1 MEYKSVLTTC
11 GYCGCGCGLYLEVL
25 DGELVGTMPCK
36 TDPVSQGGLCI
47 KGWNVHEFV
56 NSGERL
62 SKPLLKKGDQFSEVT
77 WDKALQV
84 TADALKKIRDKS
96 GPDSIAFLSS
106 AKCTNEENYL
116 LQKLARAVIGTNNID
131 HCARLCHSST
141 VAGLAAAFGS
151 GAMTNTI
158 DEIEGARCILV
169 IGSNTTEAHPLIGSR
184 ILKAKEK
191 GAQVIVADPRKIHLA
206 GYADIF
212 VRQNLGTDVALING
226 IMNVI
231 LKEGWHN
238 STFIKERTEG
248 FEKFQ
253 KVVETYT
260 PEKVEA
266 ITGVHAEDIRRIAE
280 TYARSES
287 STIVYAMGITQHI
300 TGVDNVKSLANLA
313 MLCGHIGRES
323 TGVNPLRGQNNVQGA
338 CDMGALPDVYP
349 GYQTVT
355 DLKNAENFGKAWNTK
370 LSTKSGLT
378 LTEMVKAAAAGE
390 IRAMFILGEN
400 PMVSDPDIQHVKEAL
415 KSLDFLVVQD
425 IFLSESSKL
434 ADVVLPGVSFAE
446 KDGTFTNTERKVKR
460 VRKAIEPVG
469 DSRQDWQ
476 IICDL
481 STRMGYEMSYEDPSQ
496 IMEEIAKVTPSYGG
510 IHYDRIDEDGLHWPC
525 PNREHP
531 GTPYLHK
538 DQFSRGLGLFHPV
551 EYLPPGE
558 LPDDEYPFM
567 LTTGR
572 VYVHYHTGTMSRR
585 SPSLNKEIE
594 EGYVEI
600 NPKKAKELRI
610 SQGER
615 IKIRSRRGE
624 IEIKADLSERV
635 ERDTLFIPFHFAE
648 SAANVLTNPAVDP
661 IAKIPE
667 YKVCAVRIEKCA

>member
-36 TDPVSQGGLCI
+36 TDRVSRGGLCI

-56 NSGERL
+56 KSSERL
-62 SKPLLKKGDQFSEVT
+62 SKPLLKKDGQFTEVT
-77 WDKALQV
+77 WDMAFQV

-116 LQKLARAVIGTNNID
+116 LQKLARAVIGTNNVD

-158 DEIEGARCILV
+158 DEIEGARCIFV
-169 IGSNTTEAHPLIGSR
+169 IGSNTTEAHPLLGSR

-191 GAQVIVADPRKIHLA
+191 GAQLIVADPRKIHLA
-206 GYADIF
+206 AYADIF

-248 FEKFQ
+248 FEDFR
-253 KVVETYT
+253 KVVERYT
-260 PEKVEA
+260 PEKVEK
-266 ITGVHAEDIRRIAE
+266 ITGVHAEDIKRIAE
-280 TYARSES
+280 VYARSET
-287 STIVYAMGITQHI
+287 STIIYAMGITQHT

-313 MLCGHIGRES
+313 MLCGQIGRES

-338 CDMGALPDVYP
+338 CDMGALPNVYP
-349 GYQTVT
+349 GYQAVA
-355 DLKNAENFGKAWNTK
+355 DLHNAGKFGKAWNAK
-370 LSTKSGLT
+370 LSTKPGLT
-378 LTEMVKAAAAGE
+378 VTEMLKGAMAGKVK
-390 IRAMFILGEN
+390 AMFILGEN

-415 KSLDFLVVQD
+415 SSLDFLVVQD
-425 IFLSESSKL
+425 IFLSESSQL
-434 ADVVLPGVSFAE
+434 AHVVLPGVSFAE

-460 VRKAIEPVG
+460 IRKAIEPIG

-481 STRMGYEMSYEDPSQ
+481 STRMGYEMSYADASQ
-496 IMEEIAKVTPSYGG
+496 IMEEIAQVTPSYGG
-510 IHYDRIDEDGLHWPC
+510 IHYDRIEQDGLHWPC

-531 GTPYLHK
+531 GTRYLHK
-538 DQFSRGLGLFHPV
+538 DHFTRGLGLFHAV

-558 LPDDEYPFM
+558 LPDEEYPCM

-572 VYVHYHTGTMSRR
+572 VYVHYHTGTMTRR
-585 SPSLNKEIE
+585 SPSLNKEME

-600 NPKKAKELRI
+600 NPEKAKELRI

-635 ERDTLFIPFHFAE
+635 ERDTIFIPFHFAE

-667 YKVCAVRIEKCA
+667 YKVCAVRIEKRA

>member
-25 DGELVGTMPCK
+25 DGDLVGTMPCK

-62 SKPLLKKGDQFSEVT
+62 SKPLLKKGGQFSEVT

-84 TADALKKIRDKS
+84 TADALRKIRDKS

-116 LQKLARAVIGTNNID
+116 LQKLARAVIGTNNVD

-158 DEIEGARCILV
+158 DEIEGARCIFV

-184 ILKAKEK
+184 IMKAREK
-191 GAQVIVADPRKIHLA
+191 GAQLIVADPRKIHLA

-231 LKEGWHN
+231 LKEGWQN
-238 STFIKERTEG
+238 SAFIKERTEG
-248 FEKFQ
+248 FEEFQ
-253 KVVETYT
+253 KVVEGYP
-260 PEKVEA
+260 PEKVEQ
-266 ITGVHAEDIRRIAE
+266 ITGVHAKDIRRIAE
-280 TYARSES
+280 AYARSES
-287 STIVYAMGITQHI
+287 STIIYAMGITQHI

-349 GYQTVT
+349 GYQTVA
-355 DLKNAENFGKAWNTK
+355 DVQNAAKFGKAWNAK
-370 LSTKSGLT
+370 LSTKTGLT
-378 LTEMVKAAAAGE
+378 LTEMVNAAVAGE
-390 IRAMFILGEN
+390 VKAMFILGEN
-400 PMVSDPDIQHVKEAL
+400 PMVSDPDIQHVTGAL
-415 KSLDFLVVQD
+415 KSLEFLVVQD
-425 IFLSESSKL
+425 IFLSESAQV

-460 VRKAIEPVG
+460 VRKAIEAIG

-481 STRMGYEMSYEDPSQ
+481 STRMGYKMSYADPSR
-496 IMEEIAKVTPSYGG
+496 IMEEIAQVTPSYGG
-510 IHYDRIDEDGLHWPC
+510 IHYDRIEEDGLHWPC

-538 DQFSRGLGLFHPV
+538 DRFSRGLGLFHAV

-558 LPDDEYPFM
+558 LPDEEYPYM

-572 VYVHYHTGTMSRR
+572 VYVHYHTGTMTRR
-585 SPSLNKEIE
+585 SPSLNKEME

-600 NPKKAKELRI
+600 NPQEARRLKI

-648 SAANVLTNPAVDP
+648 SAANVLTNPATDP

-667 YKVCAVRIEKCA
+667 YKVCAVRIEK

>member
-11 GYCGCGCGLYLEVL
+11 GYCGCGCGLYLEVM

-62 SKPLLKKGDQFSEVT
+62 SKPLLKKGGQFSEVT
-77 WDKALQV
+77 WDHALQV

-151 GAMTNTI
+151 GAMTNTM
-158 DEIEGARCILV
+158 DEIEGSRCIFV

-184 ILKAKEK
+184 IIKAKEK
-191 GAQVIVADPRKIHLA
+191 GAQLIVADPRKIHLA
-206 GYADIF
+206 GYADIY

-238 STFIKERTEG
+238 SAFIKERTEG
-248 FEKFQ
+248 FEAFQ
-253 KVVETYT
+253 KVVEGYT
-260 PEKVEA
+260 PEKVEE
-266 ITGVHAEDIRRIAE
+266 ITGVHAEDIKRIAE
-280 TYARSES
+280 AYARSES

-338 CDMGALPDVYP
+338 CDMGALPNVYP
-349 GYQTVT
+349 GYQAVD
-355 DLKNAENFGKAWNTK
+355 DLQNAARFGKAWNTK
-370 LSTKSGLT
+370 LSTKTGLT
-378 LTEMVKAAAAGE
+378 LTEMVNAATTGE
-390 IRAMFILGEN
+390 IKAMFILGEN
-400 PMVSDPDIQHVKEAL
+400 PVVSDPDIQHVKEAL
-415 KSLDFLVVQD
+415 KSLDFLAVQD
-425 IFLSESSKL
+425 IFLSETSQL

-481 STRMGYEMSYEDPSQ
+481 STRMGYEMRYEDPSQ
-496 IMEEIAKVTPSYGG
+496 IMEEIARVTPSYGG
-510 IHYDRIDEDGLHWPC
+510 IHYDRIEEDGLHWPC

-531 GTPYLHK
+531 GTRYLHK
-538 DQFSRGLGLFHPV
+538 DRFSRGLGLFHAV

-558 LPDDEYPFM
+558 LPDEEYPYM

-572 VYVHYHTGTMSRR
+572 VYVHYHTGTMTRR

-600 NPKKAKELRI
+600 NPRKAKELKI

-635 ERDTLFIPFHFAE
+635 ERDTIFIPFHFAE
-648 SAANVLTNPAVDP
+648 SAANMLTNPAMDP

-667 YKVCAVRIEKCA
+667 YKVCAVRIEKCS

>member
-1 MEYKSVLTTC
+1 MEYKTVLTTC
-11 GYCGCGCGLYLEVL
+11 GYCGCGCGLYLEVI
-25 DGELVGTMPCK
+25 DGKLVGTMPCK
-36 TDPVSQGGLCI
+36 TDPVSRGGLCI
-47 KGWNVHEFV
+47 KGWNVYEFV
-56 NSGERL
+56 ESSERL
-62 SKPLLKKGDQFSEVT
+62 SKPLLKKEDHFSEVT

-84 TADALKKIRDKS
+84 TADTFKKIRDES

-116 LQKLARAVIGTNNID
+116 MQKLARAVIGTNNVD

-158 DEIEGARCILV
+158 DEIEEAQCIFI
-169 IGSNTTEAHPLIGSR
+169 IGSNTTETHPLIGSR
-184 ILKAKEK
+184 IIKAKEK
-191 GAQVIVADPRKIHLA
+191 GAQVIIADPRKIHLA
-206 GYADIF
+206 AYADII
-212 VRQNLGTDVALING
+212 VHQNPGTDVALING

-238 STFIKERTEG
+238 PTFIEERTEG

-253 KVVETYT
+253 KVVEGYT
-260 PEKVEA
+260 PEKVEQ
-266 ITGVHAEDIRRIAE
+266 ITGVNAADVNRIAKA
-280 TYARSES
+280 YARSECS
-287 STIVYAMGITQHI
+287 SIVYAMGITQHI

-338 CDMGALPDVYP
+338 CDMGALPNVYP
-349 GYQTVT
+349 DYKAVVDKQ
-355 DLKNAENFGKAWNTK
+355 NAEKFAKAWNTK
-370 LSTKSGLT
+370 LSTKIGLT
-378 LTEMVKAAAAGE
+378 LPEMLEAAVTGE
-390 IRAMFILGEN
+390 VRAMFILGEN

-415 KSLDFLVVQD
+415 KSLDFLAVQD
-425 IFLSESSKL
+425 IFMTETSQL

-460 VRKAIEPVG
+460 VRKAIEPIG
-469 DSRQDWQ
+469 DSRQDWD

-481 STRMGYEMSYEDPSQ
+481 STRMGYEMSYADPSQ
-496 IMEEIAKVTPSYGG
+496 IMEEIAQVTPNYGG
-510 IHYDRIDEDGLHWPC
+510 IHYDRIEEDGLHWPC

-538 DQFSRGLGLFHPV
+538 GQFSRGRGLFHAV
-551 EYLPPGE
+551 EYFVPAE
-558 LPDDEYPFM
+558 LPDEEYPYI

-572 VYVHYHTGTMSRR
+572 IYVHYHTGTMSRR
-585 SPSLNKEIE
+585 SPSLNKEVE

-600 NPKKAKELRI
+600 NPQEAKELNI

-635 ERDTLFIPFHFAE
+635 ERNTIFIPFHFAE
-648 SAANVLTNPAVDP
+648 SAANVLTNPALDP

-667 YKVCAVRIEKCA
+667 YKVCAVRIDK

>member
-1 MEYKSVLTTC
+1 MDYKSVLTTC

-56 NSGERL
+56 NSTERL
-62 SKPLLKKGDQFSEVT
+62 SKPLIKKEDQFSEVT

-84 TADALKKIRDKS
+84 TADTLKKIRDES
-96 GPDSIAFLSS
+96 GPDSIAFLCS

-116 LQKLARAVIGTNNID
+116 LQKLARAVIGTHNID

-151 GAMTNTI
+151 GAMTNSI
-158 DEIEGARCILV
+158 DEIEGAQCIFV
-169 IGSNTTEAHPLIGSR
+169 IGSNTTETHPLIGSR
-184 ILKAKEK
+184 IIKAKEK
-191 GAQVIVADPRKIHLA
+191 GAQLIVADPRKIHLA

-212 VRQNLGTDVALING
+212 VRQNLGTDVALLNG

-231 LKEGWHN
+231 LKEGWHDD
-238 STFIKERTEG
+238 TFIEERTEG
-248 FEKFQ
+248 FEEFQ
-253 KVVETYT
+253 KVVEGYS
-260 PEKVEA
+260 PDKVEE
-266 ITGVHAEDIRRIAE
+266 ITGVHAKDVKRIAKA
-280 TYARSES
+280 YARSES
-287 STIVYAMGITQHI
+287 SAIVYAMGITQHV

-313 MLCGHIGRES
+313 MLCGHIGRKS

-338 CDMGALPDVYP
+338 CDMGGLPDVYP
-349 GYQTVT
+349 GYQVVT
-355 DLKNAENFGKAWNTK
+355 DERNAKKFAKAWNTK
-370 LSTKSGLT
+370 LPTKIGLT
-378 LTEMVKAAAAGE
+378 LTEMLKAAVAGEVKAL
-390 IRAMFILGEN
+390 FILGEN
-400 PMVSDPDIQHVKEAL
+400 PMVSDADIQHVREAL

-425 IFLSESSKL
+425 IFVTETAEL

-460 VRKAIEPVG
+460 VRKAIEPIG
-469 DSRQDWQ
+469 DSRQDWE

-481 STRMGYEMSYEDPSQ
+481 STRMGYKMSYADPSQ
-496 IMEEIAKVTPSYGG
+496 IMEEIAQVTPSYGG
-510 IHYDRIDEDGLHWPC
+510 IHYDRIEEDGLHWPC
-525 PNREHP
+525 TNREHP

-538 DQFSRGLGLFHPV
+538 DRFSRGPGLFHAV

-558 LPDDEYPFM
+558 LPDEEYPYM

-572 VYVHYHTGTMSRR
+572 MYVHYHTGTMSRR
-585 SPSLNKEIE
+585 SPSLHKEVE

-600 NPKKAKELRI
+600 NPQQAKELRI

-615 IKIRSRRGE
+615 IKICSRRGE

-635 ERDTLFIPFHFAE
+635 KRDTIFIPFHFAE
-648 SAANVLTNPAVDP
+648 SAANVLTNPALDP

-667 YKVCAVRIEKCA
+667 YKVCAVRIEK

>member
-1 MEYKSVLTTC
+1 MNYNTVLTTC

-56 NSGERL
+56 NSNERL
-62 SKPLLKKGDQFSEVT
+62 SKPLMKKDDQFSEVT
-77 WDKALQV
+77 WDEALQA
-84 TADALKKIRDKS
+84 TADTLKKIKDEY
-96 GPDSIAFLSS
+96 GPDSIAFLCS

-116 LQKLARAVIGTNNID
+116 LQKLARAVIGTNNVD

-158 DEIEGARCILV
+158 DEIEGAQCIFI

-184 ILKAKEK
+184 IIKAREK

-206 GYADIF
+206 AYADIF
-212 VRQNLGTDVALING
+212 VRQNPGTDVALING

-238 STFIKERTEG
+238 SEFIKDRTEG
-248 FEKFQ
+248 FEELQ
-253 KVVETYT
+253 KVVESYT
-260 PEKVEA
+260 PEKVEE
-266 ITGVHAEDIRRIAE
+266 ITGVHAEDIKRIAE
-280 TYARSES
+280 AYARSES
-287 STIVYAMGITQHI
+287 SAIVYAMGITQHI

-313 MLCGHIGRES
+313 MLCGQIGRES

-338 CDMGALPDVYP
+338 CDMGGLPNVYP
-349 GYQTVT
+349 GYQAVT
-355 DLKNAENFGKAWNTK
+355 DKKNAEKFGKAWNAKLPTK
-370 LSTKSGLT
+370 IGLT
-378 LTEMVKAAAAGE
+378 LTEMMKAAAAGE
-390 IRAMFILGEN
+390 IKAMFILGEN
-400 PMVSDPDIQHVKEAL
+400 PMVSDADIQHVEEAL
-415 KSLDFLVVQD
+415 KSLDFLVIQD
-425 IFLSESSKL
+425 IFMTESSQL

-460 VRKAIEPVG
+460 VRKAIEPLG
-469 DSRQDWQ
+469 DSRQDWE
-476 IICDL
+476 IICDI
-481 STRMGYEMSYEDPSQ
+481 STRMGFEMSYTDPSR
-496 IMEEIAKVTPSYGG
+496 IMEEIAQVTPSYGG
-510 IHYDRIDEDGLHWPC
+510 IDYDRIDADGLYWPC
-525 PNREHP
+525 TNREHP

-538 DQFSRGLGLFHPV
+538 NQFSRGLGLFHAV

-558 LPDDEYPFM
+558 LPDEEYPYL

-572 VYVHYHTGTMSRR
+572 MYVHYHTGTMSRR
-585 SPSLNKEIE
+585 SPSLNREVE

-600 NPKKAKELRI
+600 NPQKARELEI
-610 SQGER
+610 SQGEL
-615 IKIRSRRGE
+615 IKISSRRGE

-635 ERDTLFIPFHFAE
+635 EEDTIFIPFHFAE
-648 SAANVLTNPAVDP
+648 SAANVLTNPALDP

-667 YKVCAVRIEKCA
+667 YKVCAVRIEKAA

>member
-1 MEYKSVLTTC
+1 MEYKTVLTTC

-56 NSGERL
+56 HSRDRL
-62 SKPLLKKGDQFSEVT
+62 SKPLMKKGDQFSEVT
-77 WDKALQV
+77 WDEALQV
-84 TADALKKIRDKS
+84 TADTLKKIRDES
-96 GPDSIAFLSS
+96 GPDSIAFLCS

-116 LQKLARAVIGTNNID
+116 LQKLARAVIGTHNVD

-151 GAMTNTI
+151 GAMTNAI
-158 DEIEGARCILV
+158 DEFEEAQCIFV
-169 IGSNTTEAHPLIGSR
+169 IGSNTTETHPLIGSR
-184 ILKAKEK
+184 IINAKEK
-191 GAQVIVADPRKIHLA
+191 GAQLVVADPRKIHLA

-212 VRQNLGTDVALING
+212 VRQNLGTDVALLNG

-231 LKEGWHN
+231 LQEGWHN
-238 STFIKERTEG
+238 RTFIEERTEG
-248 FEKFQ
+248 FEEFQ
-253 KVVETYT
+253 KVVEGYT
-260 PEKVEA
+260 PEKVEK
-266 ITGVHAEDIRRIAE
+266 ITGVSAKDIKRIAKA
-280 TYARSES
+280 YARSES
-287 STIVYAMGITQHI
+287 STIVYAMGITQHV

-313 MLCGHIGRES
+313 MLCGQIGRKS

-338 CDMGALPDVYP
+338 CDVGGLPNVYP
-349 GYQTVT
+349 GYQVVT
-355 DLKNAENFGKAWNTK
+355 DKQNAKKFGKAWNAKLPTK
-370 LSTKSGLT
+370 AGLT
-378 LTEMVKAAAAGE
+378 LPEMLNAAVPGEVK
-390 IRAMFILGEN
+390 AMFILGEN
-400 PMVSDPDIQHVKEAL
+400 PMVSDADIRHVREAL
-415 KSLDFLVVQD
+415 ESLDFLVVQD
-425 IFLSESSKL
+425 IFATETAKL

-460 VRKAIEPVG
+460 VRKALEPIG
-469 DSRQDWQ
+469 DSRQDWE

-481 STRMGYEMSYEDPSQ
+481 STRMGYKMSYEDPSQ
-496 IMEEIAKVTPSYGG
+496 IMEEIAQVTPSYGG
-510 IHYDRIDEDGLHWPC
+510 IHYDRIEEDGLHWPC

-538 DQFSRGLGLFHPV
+538 DGFSRGPGLFHAV

-558 LPDDEYPFM
+558 LPDKEYPYM

-572 VYVHYHTGTMSRR
+572 MYVHYHTGTMSRR
-585 SPSLNKEIE
+585 SPSLHKEVE

-600 NPKKAKELRI
+600 NPQQAKELRI

-615 IKIRSRRGE
+615 IKICSRRGE
-624 IEIKADLSERV
+624 IEIRADLTERV
-635 ERDTLFIPFHFAE
+635 KRDTIFIPFHFAE
-648 SAANVLTNPAVDP
+648 SAANVLTNPALDP

-667 YKVCAVRIEKCA
+667 YKVCAVRIEK

>member
-1 MEYKSVLTTC
+1 MEYKSILTTC

-25 DGELVGTMPCK
+25 DGELVGTAPCK
-36 TDPVSQGGLCI
+36 TDPVGRGGLCI

-62 SKPLLKKGDQFSEVT
+62 SKPLIKEGDQFSEVT

-84 TADALKKIRDKS
+84 TADTLKKIRDES
-96 GPDSIAFLSS
+96 GPDSIAILCS

-116 LQKLARAVIGTNNID
+116 LQKLARAAIGTHNID

-151 GAMTNTI
+151 GAMTNSI
-158 DEIEGARCILV
+158 DEIEGAQCILV
-169 IGSNTTEAHPLIGSR
+169 IGSNTTETHPLIGSR
-184 ILKAKEK
+184 IIKAKEK
-191 GAQVIVADPRKIHLA
+191 GAQLIVADPRKIHLA
-206 GYADIF
+206 AYADIF
-212 VRQNLGTDVALING
+212 VRQNLGTDVALLNG
-226 IMNVI
+226 IMHVI
-231 LKEGWHN
+231 LKEGWHDAK
-238 STFIKERTEG
+238 FIEERTEG

-253 KVVETYT
+253 KVVEGYT
-260 PEKVEA
+260 PEKVEE
-266 ITGVHAEDIRRIAE
+266 ITGVDAGDIRRIAE

-287 STIVYAMGITQHI
+287 SSIVYAMGITQHI

-313 MLCGHIGRES
+313 MLCGQIGRES

-338 CDMGALPDVYP
+338 CDMGGLPNVYP
-349 GYQTVT
+349 GYQVVI
-355 DLKNAENFGKAWNTK
+355 DKQNAEKFGKAWKTK
-370 LSTKSGLT
+370 LSTKMGLA
-378 LTEMVKAAAAGE
+378 LTEMLKAAVEGR

-400 PMVSDPDIQHVKEAL
+400 PMVSDADIQHVEKGL
-415 KSLDFLVVQD
+415 KALDFLVVQD
-425 IFLSESSKL
+425 IFATETSRL
-434 ADVVLPGVSFAE
+434 ANVVLPGVSFAE

-460 VRKAIEPVG
+460 VRKAIEPIG
-469 DSRQDWQ
+469 DSRQDWE

-481 STRMGYEMSYEDPSQ
+481 STRMGYPMSYADPSQ
-496 IMEEIAKVTPSYGG
+496 IMDEIAQVTPSYGG
-510 IHYDRIDEDGLHWPC
+510 IHYDRIEEDGLHWPC

-538 DQFSRGLGLFHPV
+538 GRFSRGQGLFHAV
-551 EYLPPGE
+551 EYLPPEE
-558 LPDDEYPFM
+558 LPDEEYPYL

-572 VYVHYHTGTMSRR
+572 MYVHYHTGTMSRR
-585 SPSLNKEIE
+585 SPSLNKEVE

-600 NPKKAKELRI
+600 NPQEAKALGI

-624 IEIKADLSERV
+624 IQIKADFSERV
-635 ERDTLFIPFHFAE
+635 ERDTIFIPFHFAE
-648 SAANVLTNPAVDP
+648 SAANVLTNPALDP

-667 YKVCAVRIEKCA
+667 YKVCAVRIEK

>member
-1 MEYKSVLTTC
+1 MDYKSVLTTC

-62 SKPLLKKGDQFSEVT
+62 SKPLLKKGGQFSEVT

-116 LQKLARAVIGTNNID
+116 LQKLARAVIGTNNVD

-158 DEIEGARCILV
+158 DEIEGARCIFV

-184 ILKAKEK
+184 IIKAKEK
-191 GAQVIVADPRKIHLA
+191 GAQLIVADPRKIHLA
-206 GYADIF
+206 GCADIF

-238 STFIKERTEG
+238 STFIEERTEG
-248 FEKFQ
+248 FEGFQ
-253 KVVETYT
+253 KLVEGYT
-260 PEKVEA
+260 PEKVEE
-266 ITGVHAEDIRRIAE
+266 ITGVHAKDIRRIAE
-280 TYARSES
+280 AYARSES

-349 GYQTVT
+349 GYQAVTVEQ
-355 DLKNAENFGKAWNTK
+355 NAKKFAKVWNTK
-370 LSTKSGLT
+370 LSAKIGLT
-378 LTEMVKAAAAGE
+378 LTEMLKAAVAGK

-425 IFLSESSKL
+425 IFLSETCQL

-460 VRKAIEPVG
+460 VRKAIEPIG

-481 STRMGYEMSYEDPSQ
+481 STRMGYEMSYADPSQ
-496 IMEEIAKVTPSYGG
+496 IMEEIAQVTPSYGG
-510 IHYDRIDEDGLHWPC
+510 IHYDRIEEDGLHWPC

-538 DQFSRGLGLFHPV
+538 DQFSRGLGLFHAV

-558 LPDDEYPFM
+558 LPDEEYPYM

-585 SPSLNKEIE
+585 SPSLNKEVE

-600 NPKKAKELRI
+600 NPQEAKKLRI

-635 ERDTLFIPFHFAE
+635 QRDTLFVPFHFAE
-648 SAANVLTNPAVDP
+648 SAANVLTNPAMDP

-667 YKVCAVRIEKCA
+667 YKACAGRIEKGA